1 MIKLIREGSTKY
13 PWLLKFIMLVIA
25 VTFIIGMGWFG
36 YETAQQPNVV
46 AVVGSYQIE
55 LDEFRKAFNRIEDFY
70 RRQPDQQAPDRKELK
85 LTVMNSL
92 VEQKLWLVAAD
103 DLNLEVHPAEL
114 RDAIMNRQE
123 FQKDGVF
130 DPGVYHRL
138 LELNRISPAK
148 FEEGLLKD
156 LRIQKVQSLVQ
167 DVATLNPPEEEQVKE
182 LAAGQTAGLDDAQE
196 IDKIHDRIRFQLL
209 FQKKRQALEAFQQA
223 LRASSAV
230 EIRQEFL

>member
-1 MIKLIREGSTKY
+1 MIKLIREGSAKY

-46 AVVGSYQIE
+46 AVVGSYQVE
-55 LDEFRKAFNRIEDFY
+55 LDEFREAFNRLEAFY
-70 RRQPDQQAPDRKELK
+70 RSQPEQETPDRKELK
-85 LTVMNSL
+85 QTAINSL
-92 VEQKLWLVAAD
+92 VQRKLWLVAAD
-103 DLNLEVHPAEL
+103 DLNLEVHPDEL

-138 LELNRISPAK
+138 LEFNRISPAK

-156 LRIQKVQSLVQ
+156 LRRQKVQHLVQ
-167 DVATLNPPEEEQVKE
+167 DVATLNPVEEEQVKE
-182 LAAGQTAGLDDAQE
+182 LAAGQTAGLEDEQE
-196 IDKIHDRIRFQLL
+196 IEKIHDRIRFQLL

-223 LRASSAV
+223 LRASSTV